1 LSSNPKKSNINYI
14 SKCNCCYSENTE
26 QVYDDSFFNLPVM
39 KCMDCLFHF
48 VMYEEDEKNMQKYY
62 NETYWP
68 VFRNINNKKILDQ
81 KVDNAYLIKKLP
93 SPIIKLIESTGVR
106 KSLAYSQFR
115 YLKSYLKGKT
125 LFEIGPGEG
134 FILELFEKNNYNVFG
149 MEASKE
155 NLDVISSKLRNG
167 KIEIGFAED
176 ISKINKKFDVIIL
189 SHVLEHLVDFRKV
202 LLNIKN
208 LLVDDGI
215 FFIEVPNCKNF
226 EMLEHS
232 IYTQPHLHHFTKL
245 SLELLLEDLGFKI
258 IKIDTFSANV
268 VSLTDHFKYLLKWIF
283 KIDHYVVAPE
293 NQGNNLRIIITHNK

>member
-1 LSSNPKKSNINYI
+1 MSSNPKKSNINYI

>member
-1 LSSNPKKSNINYI
+1 MSSKSEESSKNFI
-14 SKCNCCYSENTE
+14 SKCNCCYSENIE

-48 VMYEEDEKNMQKYY
+48 AMYDEDEKNMQKYY

-68 VFRNINNKKILDQ
+68 VFRNIHNKKILDQ

-93 SPIIKLIESTGVR
+93 SPIIKLIEFTGVR
-106 KSLAYSQFR
+106 KSLAYSQFK

-155 NLDVISSKLRNG
+155 NLDIISSKLSNG

-176 ISKINKKFDVIIL
+176 ISKINKKFDIIIL
-189 SHVLEHLVDFRKV
+189 SHVLEHLVDCRKV

-245 SLELLLEDLGFKI
+245 SLEILLKDLGFKI
-258 IKIDTFSANV
+258 IRIDTFSANV

-293 NQGNNLRIIITHNK
+293 NQGNNLRIIMTHNK